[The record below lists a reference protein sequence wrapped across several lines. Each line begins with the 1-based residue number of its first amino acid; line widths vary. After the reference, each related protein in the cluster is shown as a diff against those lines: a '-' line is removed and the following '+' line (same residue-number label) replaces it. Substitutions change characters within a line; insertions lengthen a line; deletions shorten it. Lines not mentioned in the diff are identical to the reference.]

1 MSLQPGI
8 NPLDRPVPAWGPN
21 PYRIGRKPTRPPV
34 QNLPAWGPGPGQRYS
49 FPTRD
54 GSNEALYTD
63 PRNDPNLY
71 PQRNISAEE
80 ARRKRTGN
88 EALHTDPRTDPNL
101 YPQRGPGFR
110 TMEYKYG
117 RDESPLRTLEYKYGR
132 DESKPELLGGSSVWG
147 PGPGERARYQNTGG
161 FDATDLMAKPE
172 IKQEETRNQANMV
185 SAPYEEANR
194 KAAGKTNPM
203 NAASQEP
210 GMAFLMK
217 YVGK

>member
-8 NPLDRPVPAWGPN
+8 NPLDR
-21 PYRIGRKPTRPPV
+21 RMPPV
-34 QNLPAWGPGPGQRYS
+34 YGPGPGY
-49 FPTRD
+49 
-54 GSNEALYTD
+54 
-63 PRNDPNLY
+63 
-71 PQRNISAEE
+71 
-80 ARRKRTGN
+80 
-88 EALHTDPRTDPNL
+88 
-101 YPQRGPGFR
+101 R
-110 TMEYKYG
+110 TMEYIPE
-117 RDESPLRTLEYKYGR
+117 RDYRKPRTLEYKYGR
-132 DESKPELLGGSSVWG
+132 DESKPQLLTDPSYG
-147 PGPGERARYQNTGG
+147 PGPGEMHRYQNTGG

-194 KAAGKTNPM
+194 KAAEKTNPM